1 MASSKNDG
9 FYLNSETT
17 DTYKFEFV
25 HVTLNYYTPKEIL
38 DALCKKVFKED
49 VNALLVVNN
58 KPLSGTSVPTPQ
70 YLSRLGRLGKLDGC
84 DGFLFS
90 RRGEDEPRDLSQC
103 NFLFHSQ

>member
-1 MASSKNDG
+1 MTEFSFLRLIRTQLRDFVQQSIRNINDHVASSKNDG

-17 DTYKFEFV
+17 DNYQFKFV
-25 HVTLNYYTPKEIL
+25 HVTLNYYTPREIL

-70 YLSRLGRLGKLDGC
+70 YLSRLGKKKV
-84 DGFLFS
+84 
-90 RRGEDEPRDLSQC
+90 
-103 NFLFHSQ
+103 